1 MNTMM
6 MFNLIIT
13 TFKHGEDD
21 ALNEIFA
28 VLKNFGDSRPQIF
41 KTQISGVV
49 LGYTRLDPASV
60 ITKLKSL
67 INTDPWEVRYILRV
81 IPVEHVTSTEL
92 RLISLVVK
100 SLALKIRDN
109 ETFRITIEKRHSG
122 VRSNEIITAIAEEI
136 ACNRVDLK
144 KPDWIILVE
153 IVGQFTGISVIRP
166 SQLFSSTVEKR
177 NMAIL

>member
-1 MNTMM
+1 MM

-13 TFKHGEDD
+13 TFKHGEDE
-21 ALNEIFA
+21 ALTEILN
-28 VLKNFGDSRPQIF
+28 VLKKFGDYRPQIS

-49 LGYTRLDPASV
+49 LGHTRLDPLNV
-60 ITKLKSL
+60 ILKLKSL

-81 IPVEHVTSTEL
+81 IPVERVTPTDL

-100 SLALKIRDN
+100 SLVLKIRDN

-122 VRSNEIITAIAEEI
+122 LRSNEIITAIAEEI
-136 ACNRVDLK
+136 SCNKVDLE

-166 SQLFSSTVEKR
+166 SQLFSSVIEKR
-177 NMAIL
+177 NTAIL